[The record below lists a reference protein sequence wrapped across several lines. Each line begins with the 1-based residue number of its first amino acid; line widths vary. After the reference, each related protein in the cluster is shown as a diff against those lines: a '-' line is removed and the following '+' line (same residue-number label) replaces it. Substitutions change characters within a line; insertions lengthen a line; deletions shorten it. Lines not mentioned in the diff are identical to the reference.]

1 MGTILFVAAN
11 NELQLCMEMVREI
24 QINLVSKKL
33 ALLTLN
39 IGHKFM
45 HCIQLSLHPL
55 KVAAMV

>member
-39 IGHKFM
+39 IGHKF
-45 HCIQLSLHPL
+45 I
-55 KVAAMV
+55 